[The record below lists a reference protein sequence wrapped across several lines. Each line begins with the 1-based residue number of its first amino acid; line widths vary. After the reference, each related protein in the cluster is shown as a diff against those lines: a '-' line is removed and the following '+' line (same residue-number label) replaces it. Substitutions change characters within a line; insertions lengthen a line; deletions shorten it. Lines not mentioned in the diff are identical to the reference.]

1 MQQKQPWLSKLMNS
15 TETNKVI
22 LAFIR
27 SQGYQNIP
35 LMELYRILYYLA
47 EENQLLRS
55 EKLQLRN
62 VAFQSKQT
70 LELVLDK
77 IK

>member
-1 MQQKQPWLSKLMNS
+1 MQQNEPWLSKLMNS

-22 LAFIR
+22 LSFIR

-35 LMELYRILYYLA
+35 LMELYSIVYYLA

-62 VAFQSKQT
+62 VASQCKQT
-70 LELVLDK
+70 LELTLDK